1 MIEAMAVNNASG
13 GCKMKVTIPEMLSQ
27 SLEVITK
34 PSVATFERYER
45 AGGLQEAL
53 IYVAIGAAV
62 SAVLGLGAGV
72 SGFISGIITTVVGFL
87 IFTGMVYFVGKQQ
100 GGTGTFDEVAYTY
113 SLFYIPIG
121 IVASILSFVL
131 TITIIGILLVPAVL
145 LAALAAQIYFGY
157 LAVQSSMN
165 IQDSGKA
172 IITLVV
178 AGIGSIILQVLVI
191 GIFS

>member
-1 MIEAMAVNNASG
+1 
-13 GCKMKVTIPEMLSQ
+13 MKVTIPEMLSQ
-27 SLEVITK
+27 SLEVMTK
-34 PSVATFERYER
+34 PSVASFERYER

-53 IYVAIGAAV
+53 IYVAIGAAI
-62 SAVLGLGAGV
+62 SALLGLGSGAT
-72 SGFISGIITTVVGFL
+72 GFISGIIVTVVGFL

-121 IVASILSFVL
+121 VVASVVSFAL

-178 AGIGSIILQVLVI
+178 AGIASLILQVLVLS
-191 GIFS
+191 IFS